1 MTKYEVG
8 ILVVGGL
15 AGWWVISYLFDRKKT
30 PGAGAEDSGYP
41 RESGPAGAPSPS
53 GTGGGHS
60 DRAAV
65 GGFAS
70 SPPSGGAAMS
80 VLELQERWPSLLGV
94 ARTATVEEIEAAYA
108 RRRVELDRV
117 RFSDR
122 PASDRD
128 SAARELRELEA
139 AYEFVRSARSS
150 AV

>member
-15 AGWWVISYLFDRKKT
+15 AGWWVISYLFDRKKA
-30 PGAGAEDSGYP
+30 PGTGAD
-41 RESGPAGAPSPS
+41 ESGDARGSAAGGVPSPT
-53 GTGGGHS
+53 GTGDDHS

-70 SPPSGGAAMS
+70 SPPNGGATMS

-94 ARTATVEEIEAAYA
+94 ARSATVEEIEAAYA

-128 SAARELRELEA
+128 AAARELRDLEA

>member
-15 AGWWVISYLFDRKKT
+15 AGWWVISYLFDRKKA
-30 PGAGAEDSGYP
+30 PGAGAE
-41 RESGPAGAPSPS
+41 ESGDTPQSAGEPRPKGAGEGQP
-53 GTGGGHS
+53 
-60 DRAAV
+60 DRAPV
-65 GGFAS
+65 SGFAS
-70 SPPSGGAAMS
+70 STPNGGATMS

-128 SAARELRELEA
+128 AAARELRDLEA
-139 AYEFVRSARSS
+139 AHEFVRSARGS

>member
-15 AGWWVISYLFDRKKT
+15 AGWWVISYLFDRKKA
-30 PGAGAEDSGYP
+30 PGTGAEESGDA
-41 RESGPAGAPSPS
+41 RESADDGAPSS
-53 GTGGGHS
+53 TGTGERHS

-65 GGFAS
+65 GAFVS
-70 SPPSGGAAMS
+70 SPPDVGATMS
-80 VLELQERWPSLLGV
+80 VLELQERWPALLRV
-94 ARTATVEEIEAAYA
+94 ARTATVEEIEAAYS

-122 PASDRD
+122 PVSDRD
-128 SAARELRELEA
+128 AAARELRELEA
-139 AYEFVRSARSS
+139 AYEFVRSARSA